1 VKAPFFLMIKIIQTI
16 ITKGLVI
23 YLITIAVCFKV
34 WDIYT
39 VHNEN
44 HFNYV
49 CNEKGKLFKSAT
61 PNSNVFI
68 KMQHQDCMERN
79 YE

>member
-1 VKAPFFLMIKIIQTI
+1 MIKIIQGI

-23 YLITIAVCFKV
+23 YLITIAICFKA

-39 VHNEN
+39 IHNEN

-49 CNEKGKLFKSAT
+49 CNKKGQLFKSAT
-61 PNSNVFI
+61 PSSKVFV
-68 KMQHQDCMERN
+68 KQQHEMCLNGEN
-79 YE
+79 YD